1 METRLNEER
10 IRVQTYLHISTLP
23 KLIRSCEHYLIGEH
37 IDRLTSVF
45 SDLFN
50 EDREEGEFKK
60 ICFTD

>member
-50 EDREEGEFKK
+50 EDREEGEFK
-60 ICFTD
+60 IFLFY